1 MRNSKSILSLF
12 LREARRI
19 PKDHSLLLTLI
30 IAPLLYAFFY
40 GSIYLNKFEEEV
52 AVAIVDVDNSEMS
65 RNLIR
70 QLDATPQIK
79 VISVQPSAEYAD
91 ELFKLEE
98 VQVVIHF
105 ERGLENNVKLLKGTT
120 VFLKSNASRFLPAND
135 IVQAATKV
143 FMTAGVGVRMEYYK
157 AKGHYADVALQMAN
171 PVEINYKPLFN
182 KNLSYGSFLLPGL
195 LILILQQTLLLG
207 LAEGTSRER
216 EKGTL
221 KDWMLQSKNT
231 MHALFGKASFYLFL
245 FASFAV
251 FFQLVNSQMLSINNN
266 SSLLTLVILFALF
279 FSCIIP
285 FGMWVGLLIK
295 KELLAMQIMAFSSY
309 PLFLLSGYS
318 WPQSAL
324 PVWLQVVSNLIPTTP
339 MLDAYIKATQQGAT
353 LSTLAPQCLHL
364 LILAIVFWVLCYYQ
378 LSKVKQTLKIL

>member
-1 MRNSKSILSLF
+1 MHNSKSIWSLF
-12 LREARRI
+12 IREAQRI

-52 AVAIVDVDNSEMS
+52 SVAIVDADNSELS

-79 VISVQPSAEYAD
+79 IISVQPSEEYAD

-98 VQVVIHF
+98 VQVIIYF
-105 ERGLENNVKLLKGTT
+105 ERELEKKVKLLKGTT
-120 VFLKSNASRFLPAND
+120 VLVKSNASRFLPAND
-135 IVQAATKV
+135 VVQAATTV
-143 FMTAGVGVRMEYYK
+143 FMTVGVGVRMEYYK

-171 PVEINYKPLFN
+171 PVEIEYKPLFN
-182 KNLSYGSFLLPGL
+182 KNLSYGDFLIPGL

-221 KDWMLQSKNT
+221 KDWIGYSKST
-231 MHALFGKASFYLFL
+231 LHALFGKASFYMFL
-245 FASFAV
+245 FANFAV
-251 FFQLVNSQMLSINNN
+251 FFQLVNSHILEIDNN
-266 SSLLTLVILFALF
+266 SSVLTLVVLFTLF
-279 FSCIIP
+279 FLCIIP
-285 FGMWVGLLIK
+285 FGMWIGLLIK

-324 PVWLQVVSNLIPTTP
+324 PTWLQVISNLIPTTP
-339 MLDAYIKATQQGAT
+339 MLDAYVKATQQGAT
-353 LSTLAPQCLHL
+353 LSTLLPQCLHL
-364 LILAIVFWVLCYYQ
+364 LVLAIVFWTLCYYQ